1 MTRLNM
7 PLGRTQAF
15 LLQAGLKPTIVKMR
29 QKQIIFAQGDLGNAV
44 FYIHQ
49 GCVKLTVTSKQRKNA
64 TIALLGPGDFLGEG
78 CIAASEPRRMGSAT
92 AITACILLRM
102 KKKEMQ
108 QAIHQKHGFSKTLIT
123 YLLDYISQ
131 IHDDLTDQVLSSS
144 EKRLART
151 LLLLADFGGN
161 GNGNANVLVPKIS
174 QQVLAEMI
182 GTTRSRVSFFMNR
195 FRKLG
200 FIDYNGTL
208 RLHKLRLLKMRRSRA
223 T

>member
-1 MTRLNM
+1 MPRIQM
-7 PLGRTQAF
+7 PLGRAQTF
-15 LLQAGLKPTIVKMR
+15 LLKAGLKPEIVDVR
-29 QKQIIFAQGDLGNAV
+29 SKQIIFAQGDLGSAV
-44 FYIHQ
+44 FYIHK
-49 GCVKLTVTSKQRKNA
+49 GCVKFSVTSKQRKNA
-64 TIALLGPGDFLGEG
+64 TIALLGPGDFLGVG
-78 CIAASEPRRMGSAT
+78 CIAAVRSRRLGSAV
-92 AITACILLRM
+92 AITACTLLRM
-102 KKKEMQ
+102 KKKEIQ
-108 QAIHQKHGFSKTLIT
+108 QAIHQKHRFSETLIAS
-123 YLLDYISQ
+123 LLAYIGQ
-131 IHDDLTDQVLSSS
+131 IHDDLADHVLSSS

-161 GNGNANVLVPKIS
+161 GNSHGQVPKIS

-208 RLHKLRLLKMRRSRA
+208 RVHRLRLLKMRSSLV